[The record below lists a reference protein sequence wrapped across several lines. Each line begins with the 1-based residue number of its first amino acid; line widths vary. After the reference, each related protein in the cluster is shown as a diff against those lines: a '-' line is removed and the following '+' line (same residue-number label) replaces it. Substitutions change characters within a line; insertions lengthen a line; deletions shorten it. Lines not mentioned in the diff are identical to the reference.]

1 MIKLLKWASTVL
13 LVFGALLISLNI
25 PESRLAFPAF
35 FLGHSILVIV
45 FLKERD
51 IAIVVQMIFFWAL
64 DILALYR
71 WFYV

>member
-1 MIKLLKWASTVL
+1 
-13 LVFGALLISLNI
+13 LNI

-35 FLGHSILVIV
+35 FVGHSILVIV

-51 IAIVVQMIFFWAL
+51 IAIVVQMIFFWLL

>member
-35 FLGHSILVIV
+35 SLGHFILIIV

-51 IAIVVQMIFFWAL
+51 IAIVVQMIFFWLL